1 MYRKSRLLPLRGIY
15 CWRWWR
21 RIRASPSF
29 ADHWWKSYTAAGA
42 SAFREKAKVPMDL
55 VVDRKK
61 EPQFARSR
69 KKPLGFLRESVK
81 TKMRGPPLKFTLDCY
96 KESRQEK

>member
-1 MYRKSRLLPLRGIY
+1 MYRKSRLLPPSGIY

-29 ADHWWKSYTAAGA
+29 ADHWWKNYTAAGRLR
-42 SAFREKAKVPMDL
+42 SIEKARVPMDL
-55 VVDRKK
+55 VVDHEK

-81 TKMRGPPLKFTLDCY
+81 TKIKGSPLKFT
-96 KESRQEK
+96 